1 MRPDILKNITDLS
14 RSFTARLSVL
24 ALIFIFVPIILYG
37 QIKAAD
43 EEKNMLLRSS
53 LEQRGRLIAEALRPA
68 LQEFESEAPESFHN
82 IVARLGDS
90 QTKLRLLYRPNN
102 TSYTDGFF
110 YVASSPADFNTA
122 LEEERRTLA
131 NTGVL
136 KGLAQ
141 TCERTSQQFLRFT
154 TPDGREEII
163 TSLTPLHLSN
173 GCWVVTTSNAAAGLL
188 GSSIGRPF
196 WRSPDIQLAGLV
208 YLLTAGVIC
217 WLIVDIWRSVSRF
230 RKAARTIRL
239 QGVDGA
245 SFAKLN
251 EIPELSGVAEDFD
264 SLVAAL
270 AESQGFIKKAAE
282 ENAHALKAP
291 LAVIAQAVEPLKRNV
306 DLRDSSAQRSIELIE
321 QSVAR
326 LGALVSAARELDQAD
341 AAIAHSRRRR
351 LNMSVFLERLL
362 SSYQA
367 GLEAKR
373 KHLTLSIEP
382 DIFVLANEDL
392 LEPVVENLL
401 ENAASFA
408 PAGSV
413 IEVHLWR
420 RGGAVE
426 FSVGDRGPGVDPA
439 KFEQIFERYFSERP
453 PSGRREHAHSAER
466 YFGLGLW
473 IVKRNVEGLGGA
485 VRVRNRKAGGLM
497 ATVMLK
503 ASASFSRRNRLA
515 LVKPA

>member
-1 MRPDILKNITDLS
+1 MRLDFLARVANLS
-14 RSFTARLSVL
+14 QSFTARLSVL
-24 ALIFIFVPIILYG
+24 ALIFILVPIILYG

-68 LQEFESEAPESFHN
+68 LQEFESETPQNFN
-82 IVARLGDS
+82 DIVARLGDS
-90 QTKLRLLYRPNN
+90 QTNLRLLYRPNN
-102 TSYTDGFF
+102 SAYTDGFF
-110 YVASSPADFNTA
+110 YVASSPAELNTA

-136 KGLAQ
+136 NELTE
-141 TCERTSQQFLRFT
+141 TCQRTSQQFLRFT
-154 TPDGREEII
+154 TPDGKEEII
-163 TSLTPLHLSN
+163 TSLTPLHLAN
-173 GCWVVTTSNAAAGLL
+173 GCWVVTTSNATAGLL
-188 GSSIGRPF
+188 ESSIGRPF
-196 WRSPDIQLAGLV
+196 WRSENIQLAGLV

-217 WLIVDIWRSVSRF
+217 WLIIDIWRSAVRF

-245 SFAKLN
+245 SFARMN
-251 EIPELSGVAEDFD
+251 DIPELSGVAEDFD

-270 AESQGFIKKAAE
+270 AESQDFIRKAAE

-291 LAVIAQAVEPLKRNV
+291 LAVISQAVEPLKRN
-306 DLRDSSAQRSIELIE
+306 LDSSDSRARRSIELIE

-326 LGALVSAARELDQAD
+326 LGALVSAARDLDQAD
-341 AAIAHSRRRR
+341 AVIAYSRKRR
-351 LNMSVFLERLL
+351 LDLSMFLQRML
-362 SSYQA
+362 SSYQT
-367 GLEAKR
+367 GLEAKS
-373 KHLTLSIEP
+373 KTLKMSIEP
-382 DIFVLANEDL
+382 DVYVLANEDL

-413 IEVHLWR
+413 IEVRLKR
-420 RGGAVE
+420 RGGVAE
-426 FSVGDRGPGVDPA
+426 FSIGDRGPGVDPA
-439 KFEQIFERYFSERP
+439 KFEKIFERYYSERP
-453 PSGRREHAHSAER
+453 QANAHPAER
-466 YFGLGLW
+466 HFGLGLW

-497 ATVMLK
+497 ATVALK
-503 ASASFSRRNRLA
+503 VIAPASRRSRPLQA
-515 LVKPA
+515 EPV